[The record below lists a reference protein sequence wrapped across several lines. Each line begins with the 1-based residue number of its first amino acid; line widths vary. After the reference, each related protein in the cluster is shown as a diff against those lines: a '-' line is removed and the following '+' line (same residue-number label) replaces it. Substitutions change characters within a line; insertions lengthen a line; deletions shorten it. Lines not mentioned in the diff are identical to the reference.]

1 MPQRVATI
9 DLGSNSCVLL
19 VLERTED
26 RIVRVTSEL
35 ALSRLG
41 QGLDASGALSQ
52 QAMDRSLEALRT
64 FAAKAQELGAS
75 SIYAVGTAALRE
87 ATNREVMIQ
96 AARDFGVDLRP
107 ITGLEEASLS
117 FSAAQY
123 GSSGPCL
130 MIDVGG
136 ASTELAWGGDQGFE
150 GRVSLKLGSVRL
162 TERLRLDAP
171 MNDDQCAALFAAC
184 REAFEEAPEGID
196 APLVAVAGTATT
208 AAQIYLGLSAYDP
221 DLLDQLTLEGEA
233 LRAMFDELSRCSLD
247 ERVEEWYLPPGRADI
262 FPAGLALLITALD
275 VYRQEQLIVRDRGV
289 AWGEGLRHF
298 T

>member
-1 MPQRVATI
+1 MSQRVATI

-19 VLERTED
+19 VLERAED

-35 ALSRLG
+35 ALTRLS
-41 QGLDASGALSQ
+41 QGLDASGALSPE
-52 QAMDRSLEALRT
+52 AMDRSLQALSE
-64 FAAKAQELGAS
+64 FAAKARELGVL
-75 SIYAVGTAALRE
+75 SIHAVGTAALRE
-87 ATNREVMIQ
+87 ATNQEVMIK
-96 AARDFGVDLRP
+96 AAQDFGIDLRP

-117 FSAAQY
+117 FAAAQY

-150 GRVSLKLGSVRL
+150 GRVSLKCGSVRL
-162 TERLRLDAP
+162 AERLKLDAP
-171 MNDDQCAALFAAC
+171 MGDDQCAELFAVC
-184 REAFEEAPEGID
+184 RQAFEEAPKTID

-208 AAQIYLGLSAYDP
+208 AAQVYLGLSGYDP
-221 DLLDQLTLEGEA
+221 DLLDQLTLGGDA
-233 LRAMFDELSRCSLD
+233 LRAMFNELRRCSLQ
-247 ERVEEWYLPPGRADI
+247 ERMKEWYLPQGRADV

-275 VYRQEQLIVRDRGV
+275 VYGQEQLIVRDRGV

>member
-35 ALSRLG
+35 ALTRLG

-52 QAMDRSLEALRT
+52 EAMDRSLEALRE

-87 ATNREVMIQ
+87 ATNQEDMIK
-96 AARDFGVDLRP
+96 AAHDFGINLRP
-107 ITGLEEASLS
+107 ITGLEEARLS

-136 ASTELAWGGDQGFE
+136 ASTELAWGDDQGFE
-150 GRVSLKLGSVRL
+150 GRVSLKCGSVRL
-162 TERLRLDAP
+162 TERLKLDAP
-171 MNDDQCAALFAAC
+171 MDDDQCAELFAAC
-184 REAFEEAPEGID
+184 RRAFEEAPKPMD

-208 AAQIYLGLSAYDP
+208 AAQTYLGLSSYDP
-221 DLLDQLTLEGEA
+221 DLLDQLTLGGDA
-233 LRAMFDELSRCSLD
+233 LKAMFNEISRCSLH
-247 ERVEEWYLPPGRADI
+247 ERTSEWYLPLGRADI

-275 VYRQEQLIVRDRGV
+275 VFGQEQLIVRDRGV
-289 AWGEGLRHF
+289 AWGEGLRHL